1 MDHTWD
7 ELTFGMRRNDLW
19 PADVMQ
25 DSRLTVR
32 KTEVSEQ
39 KVKVQVVYEFLEV
52 KALTLS
58 VSNIEQVR
66 IPVFC
71 YIILVTFAVDVFE
84 LEWLLISYRLSCLN
98 HFFFETNKC
107 GTMLYEISFRKAEDY
122 VHSLV
127 NSIIFVFDCVFS
139 QSRVIDFT

>member
-1 MDHTWD
+1 
-7 ELTFGMRRNDLW
+7 
-19 PADVMQ
+19 MQ

-39 KVKVQVVYEFLEV
+39 KVKVQVVYEFLEG

-84 LEWLLISYRLSCLN
+84 LE
-98 HFFFETNKC
+98 
-107 GTMLYEISFRKAEDY
+107 
-122 VHSLV
+122 
-127 NSIIFVFDCVFS
+127 
-139 QSRVIDFT
+139 